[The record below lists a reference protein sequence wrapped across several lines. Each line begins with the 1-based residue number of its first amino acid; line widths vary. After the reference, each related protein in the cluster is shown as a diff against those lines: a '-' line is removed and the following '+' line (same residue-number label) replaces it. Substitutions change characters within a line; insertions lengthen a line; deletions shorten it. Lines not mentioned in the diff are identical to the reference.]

1 MVRQYQRGRA
11 RRARW
16 FCRKALKIDRRLA
29 VGFLGLTPA
38 SRARVVVAAD
48 AVSKKGRGCAAGGV
62 EGLCF
67 KGQGKGSEGV
77 VAAPRQYLASF
88 LWKAEA
94 LQRASEPGS
103 CVSIACTLSEHLN
116 ARPSVARLGD
126 GGTVSVLFSNFRCS
140 SGLRPAPF

>member
-38 SRARVVVAAD
+38 LRARVVVAAD
-48 AVSKKGRGCAAGGV
+48 AVSKKWRGCAAGCV

-67 KGQGKGSEGV
+67 KGQGKGSEGGSGRS
-77 VAAPRQYLASF
+77 AAVFSLLPLEGRSP
-88 LWKAEA
+88 AEGFCA
-94 LQRASEPGS
+94 GLI
-103 CVSIACTLSEHLN
+103 CEHSLHIK
-116 ARPSVARLGD
+116 RTP
-126 GGTVSVLFSNFRCS
+126 
-140 SGLRPAPF
+140 

>member
-1 MVRQYQRGRA
+1 MVRQYQSGRA

-38 SRARVVVAAD
+38 LRARVVVAAL
-48 AVSKKGRGCAAGGV
+48 AVSKKGRGCAAGCV

-94 LQRASEPGS
+94 LQRASEPG
-103 CVSIACTLSEHLN
+103 
-116 ARPSVARLGD
+116 
-126 GGTVSVLFSNFRCS
+126 
-140 SGLRPAPF
+140 